1 MQNKYSVPEKKEVVD
16 RKKEV
21 IDSYLERFVSQG
33 LSDTSVRDL
42 GDSLQMQSGALY
54 WYFNNKDEA
63 VIACADE
70 AANRLE
76 LNVIAPVVN
85 EMADPERMVKRLFS
99 RANEM
104 APTMRFF
111 SQVCSTPKYTANMQS
126 VLKKLS
132 QRSKFYAEKIAKI
145 HGLQLGRVE
154 LYMNFLIA
162 VIANYM
168 IFGEN
173 VLLDSSFELVLSATK
188 DLLIQKLH

>member
-1 MQNKYSVPEKKEVVD
+1 MQDKYSVPEKKEVVD
-16 RKKEV
+16 RKKDV

-54 WYFNNKDEA
+54 WYFNSKDEA
-63 VIACADE
+63 VIACANE

-85 EMADPERMVKRLFS
+85 EIADPELMIKRLFS

-111 SQVCSTPKYTANMQS
+111 SQVCSTPKYTANMQA

-132 QRSKFYAEKIAKI
+132 QRNELYAGKIAKLY
-145 HGLQLGRVE
+145 GLQLNRVE
-154 LYMNFLIA
+154 LYLNFLIA

-168 IFGEN
+168 LFGEN
-173 VLLDSSFELVLSATK
+173 ILLDSSLELVSSATQT
-188 DLLIQKLH
+188 LLMQK

>member
-1 MQNKYSVPEKKEVVD
+1 MQDKYSVPEKKEVVD
-16 RKKEV
+16 RKKDV
-21 IDSYLERFVSQG
+21 IDSYLERFVSQD

-54 WYFNNKDEA
+54 WYFNSKDEA

-85 EMADPERMVKRLFS
+85 EIADPELMIKRLFS

-111 SQVCSTPKYTANMQS
+111 SQVCSTPKYTANMQA

-132 QRSKFYAEKIAKI
+132 QRNELYAGKIAKLY
-145 HGLQLGRVE
+145 GLQLNRVE
-154 LYMNFLIA
+154 LYLNFLIA

-168 IFGEN
+168 LFGEN
-173 VLLDSSFELVLSATK
+173 ILLDSSLELVSSATK
-188 DLLIQKLH
+188 TLLMQK